1 VFSKG
6 REYFG
11 PPVGRADCGH
21 VMLFLKPEDLGRL
34 RQDAGGLHPTD
45 AD

>member
-1 VFSKG
+1 
-6 REYFG
+6 
-11 PPVGRADCGH
+11 
-21 VMLFLKPEDLGRL
+21 MLFLKPEDLGRL